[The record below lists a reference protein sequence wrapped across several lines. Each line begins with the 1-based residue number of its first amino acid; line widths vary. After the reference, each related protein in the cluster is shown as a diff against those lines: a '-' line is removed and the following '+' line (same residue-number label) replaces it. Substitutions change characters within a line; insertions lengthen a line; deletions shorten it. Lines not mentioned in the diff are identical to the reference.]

1 MLSEFIYNISPYF
14 LKVSIAS
21 NYGYYL
27 KYLRHSGRFYKYIE
41 EALQRESWSEE
52 KWSYWQEERLAY
64 FLDIAYKN
72 VPFYRHYWEN
82 QRKRGNNSSHE
93 LIENWPVLNK
103 KSIQNKPELFI
114 NKKYKKHQ
122 LISEYT
128 SGSTGSPIRVYHS
141 KDTLRYWYGLCEL
154 RWRIWYDLSYK
165 KPWAYIAGRKIIPFR
180 NKKPPYW
187 VWNRGLKQLYLS
199 CYHLKEQNILHYID
213 AMREYGVEYLYGLSS
228 SINQLAYYG
237 KKMDINPPVIKAVI
251 TCAETLYPHHRKNIE
266 DFFLCPVYD
275 SYGSTEKV
283 IAASECLSN
292 KMHIWPDAGNVE
304 VFSLDTNAVINP
316 GNSGRLICTGL
327 INEAMPLIRYDIGD
341 IGTIINKN
349 TCECKRN
356 MPIIS
361 SLDGRYDDMILTPD
375 GKRVMIIWS
384 FLNGMPIIALQII
397 QEDIQNIRINYVP
410 QKKLDSENK
419 KYLLNRLKENIGEF
433 NFHLNHVNE
442 IDKEKN
448 GKFKAVISKL

>member
-1 MLSEFIYNISPYF
+1 
-14 LKVSIAS
+14 
-21 NYGYYL
+21 
-27 KYLRHSGRFYKYIE
+27 
-41 EALQRESWSEE
+41 
-52 KWSYWQEERLAY
+52 
-64 FLDIAYKN
+64 
-72 VPFYRHYWEN
+72 
-82 QRKRGNNSSHE
+82 
-93 LIENWPVLNK
+93 
-103 KSIQNKPELFI
+103 
-114 NKKYKKHQ
+114 
-122 LISEYT
+122 
-128 SGSTGSPIRVYHS
+128 
-141 KDTLRYWYGLCEL
+141 
-154 RWRIWYDLSYK
+154 
-165 KPWAYIAGRKIIPFR
+165 
-180 NKKPPYW
+180 
-187 VWNRGLKQLYLS
+187 
-199 CYHLKEQNILHYID
+199 
-213 AMREYGVEYLYGLSS
+213 MREYGVEYLYGLSS

-410 QKKLDSENK
+410 QKKLDSETK
-419 KYLLNRLKENIGEF
+419 KYLLARLKENVGEF